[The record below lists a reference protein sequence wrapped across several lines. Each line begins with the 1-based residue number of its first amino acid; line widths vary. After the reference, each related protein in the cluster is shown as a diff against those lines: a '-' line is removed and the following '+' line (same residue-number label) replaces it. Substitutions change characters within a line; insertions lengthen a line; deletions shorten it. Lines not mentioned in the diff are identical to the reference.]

1 MSSAPKYLFRI
12 GGEEKPG
19 FLPYNYFSTE
29 FEMNEKPVYRCSR
42 GNSRDD
48 RKRLFLF
55 KSQDQRWHAVEAPA
69 ESENPPN
76 EGTPV
81 FRTEAEDID
90 DIAAP
95 VPSLVWQWWNPKTR
109 EFEGAMKFTTHDI
122 RECVGGGQAI
132 VVDAEAAA
140 AAGQGTVVGSEGEGA
155 AAAAAAANDR
165 AAAPS

>member
-1 MSSAPKYLFRI
+1 MSSAPKYLFRV
-12 GGEEKPG
+12 GDEEREG
-19 FLPYNYFSTE
+19 FLPYNYFSTQ
-29 FEMNEKPVYRCSR
+29 FKVNDKPIYRCSR

-48 RKRLFLF
+48 GKRLFLF

-69 ESENPPN
+69 ESEDPPN

-95 VPSLVWQWWNPKTR
+95 VDGVVWQWWNPKTR

-140 AAGQGTVVGSEGEGA
+140 AAGQGRVVGSEGEGA
-155 AAAAAAANDR
+155 AAAAAAADL

>member
-12 GGEEKPG
+12 GDEEKPG
-19 FLPYNYFSTE
+19 FLPYNYFSTD

-42 GNSRDD
+42 GARDD

-55 KSQDQRWHAVEAPA
+55 KSQDQRWHAVEALA
-69 ESENPPN
+69 DAENPPN

-81 FRTEAEDID
+81 FRTEAVDID

-95 VPSLVWQWWNPKTR
+95 VDCVVWQWWNANTR

-122 RECVGGGQAI
+122 RECEEGGQAI